1 MKYQKVEKVLTL
13 ARDQDYQAAQSFRWT
28 SKFDKVRL
36 QILFQDE
43 WYSVLPFRTR
53 DESAATTGTI
63 VWKIGGF
70 EKEILGK
77 ASLHEGVNIYIS
89 YIFNI
94 KQ

>member
-1 MKYQKVEKVLTL
+1 MSQQLVRAMIIL

-28 SKFDKVRL
+28 S
-36 QILFQDE
+36 
-43 WYSVLPFRTR
+43 FRTR

-77 ASLHEGVNIYIS
+77 ASLHEGVNSYIG

-94 KQ
+94 KR